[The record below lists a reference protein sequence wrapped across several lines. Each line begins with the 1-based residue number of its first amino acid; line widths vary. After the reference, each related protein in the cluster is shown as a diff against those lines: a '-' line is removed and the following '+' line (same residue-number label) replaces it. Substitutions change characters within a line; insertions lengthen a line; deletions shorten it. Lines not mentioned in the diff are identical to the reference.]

1 MGFVKVRLLDP
12 MLRGVNGDTMHV
24 SEERVAKGVAN
35 GLWEV
40 LVEPE
45 TKEMTAA
52 PGKKYETKDFLSFR
66 DMYGEDK
73 PK

>member
-1 MGFVKVRLLDP
+1 MGFVKVRNLDP

-40 LVEPE
+40 LVEQE
-45 TKEMTAA
+45 VKEMTAA
-52 PGKKYETKDFLSFR
+52 PGKGYETKDFLSFR